1 MGINVNIPV
10 GAARIAMPR
19 KFDFTMYHGFIKSCT
34 TLLEN
39 SAVREIEVEL
49 SAVEHLDTFAL
60 DMLILLKER
69 AAAAN
74 KSISLLNISTRVL
87 QTLELTHLDANIRYA
102 PVTQADDSVESSC
115 VPAYGKFEGLRQD
128 LSASY

>member
-1 MGINVNIPV
+1 MNMNVNIPV
-10 GAARIAMPR
+10 AAARIAMPD

-49 SAVEHLDTFAL
+49 SAVEHLDTFTL
-60 DMLILLKER
+60 DMLILLNER
-69 AAAAN
+69 ATAAN

-87 QTLELTHLDANIRYA
+87 QRLKLTHLGVNISCA
-102 PVTQADDSVESSC
+102 STTKPDDSAESSC
-115 VPAYGKFEGLRQD
+115 NTAVGKFAGLQQNAF
-128 LSASY
+128 ASY

>member
-49 SAVEHLDTFAL
+49 SAVDHLDTFTL

-69 AAAAN
+69 ATAAN

-87 QTLELTHLDANIRYA
+87 QKLELTHLGINIRC
-102 PVTQADDSVESSC
+102 PSTRQADDSVESSC
-115 VPAYGKFEGLRQD
+115 NPVYGKYAGSRQD

>member
-1 MGINVNIPV
+1 MGMNVNIPV
-10 GAARIAMPR
+10 GAARIAMPK

-69 AAAAN
+69 ATAAN
-74 KSISLLNISTRVL
+74 KSISLINISTRVL
-87 QTLELTHLDANIRYA
+87 QKLELTHLGINIGRA
-102 PVTQADDSVESSC
+102 SVTQPDDSVESSC
-115 VPAYGKFEGLRQD
+115 NPVYGKYAGLRQD

>member
-1 MGINVNIPV
+1 
-10 GAARIAMPR
+10 MPK

-34 TLLEN
+34 TLLDN
-39 SAVREIEVEL
+39 AAVREIEVEL
-49 SAVEHLDTFAL
+49 SAVDHLDTFAL

-69 AAAAN
+69 ATAAN

-87 QTLELTHLDANIRYA
+87 QKLELTHLGVNIRCA
-102 PVTQADDSVESSC
+102 AVLQPDDSVESSC
-115 VPAYGKFEGLRQD
+115 VPAYGKYAGLRQD

>member
-10 GAARIAMPR
+10 GSALIAMPR

-49 SAVEHLDTFAL
+49 SAVEHLDTFTL

-69 AAAAN
+69 ATAAN
-74 KSISLLNISTRVL
+74 KSISLINISTRVL
-87 QTLELTHLDANIRYA
+87 QKLEVTHLGFNIGHA
-102 PVTQADDSVESSC
+102 SVTHDSIEASCNPV
-115 VPAYGKFEGLRQD
+115 YGKYAGSRQD
-128 LSASY
+128 VSASY

>member
-10 GAARIAMPR
+10 GSARIAMPR

-49 SAVEHLDTFAL
+49 SAVEHLDTFTL

-69 AAAAN
+69 ATAAN
-74 KSISLLNISTRVL
+74 KSISLINISTRVL
-87 QTLELTHLDANIRYA
+87 QKLELTHLGFNIGRA
-102 PVTQADDSVESSC
+102 SVTHDSIESSC
-115 VPAYGKFEGLRQD
+115 NPVYGKYAGFRQD
-128 LSASY
+128 VSANY